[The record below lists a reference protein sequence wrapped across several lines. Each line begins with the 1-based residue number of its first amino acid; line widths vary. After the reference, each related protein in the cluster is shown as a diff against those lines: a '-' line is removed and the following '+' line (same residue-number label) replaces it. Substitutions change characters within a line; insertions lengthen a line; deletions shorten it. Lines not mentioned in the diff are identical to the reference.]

1 MKQIL
6 IFLLVIV
13 YLSTSAGLK
22 MDLFFCCGKLDKIS
36 FFQKKELDFCASPKM
51 QSKSCCDHQA
61 IFFKL
66 DNEHKSA
73 AYTQFNFKSNFIC
86 LIWLVTLSLACLVT
100 LRLSNRIHDG
110 SPYDPPERCILY
122 CVYRI

>member
-6 IFLLVIV
+6 VFLLTIV

-36 FFQKKELDFCASPKM
+36 FFQKKESDFCTNPKM

-61 IFFKL
+61 FFLKL
-66 DNEHKSA
+66 DDEHKFVA
-73 AYTQFNFKSNFIC
+73 FAQFNFKLSFIY
-86 LIWLVTLSLACLVT
+86 LIWLVSLSLVYLVT
-100 LRLSNRIHDG
+100 LRINGCMHDV
-110 SPYDPPERCILY
+110 SPYDPPERFMLY